1 VNYRSF
7 CRATVFAAICFAP
20 ASRAQVTPVEANT
33 VVAPLRAERK
43 EDGFRSLA
51 SQPVRDSEST
61 KQSELG
67 PVRFHKSQFI
77 VLSAAVYAASVAD
90 MHQTLHNRKYF
101 WWYEAD
107 PLARPFVRLPAPA
120 YYAAGLTLA
129 TGINWV
135 SWQMGHSRRWH
146 KLAPVPQLLSI
157 VGNTYGFKSNHFQN
171 Y

>member
-1 VNYRSF
+1 MSYRSF
-7 CRATVFAAICFAP
+7 CRATIFAATFFAP
-20 ASRAQVTPVEANT
+20 ASKAQITPVEAGGIGAT
-33 VVAPLRAERK
+33 FHAERK
-43 EDGFRSLA
+43 EDGFRSLT
-51 SQPVRDSEST
+51 SQPAGNSESI
-61 KQSELG
+61 KQSELD

-129 TGINWV
+129 TGINWF
-135 SWQMGHSRRWH
+135 SWKMGHSKRWH
-146 KLAPVPQLLSI
+146 KLAPIPQLLSI
-157 VGNTYGFKSNHFQN
+157 VGNTYGFKSNHYPN